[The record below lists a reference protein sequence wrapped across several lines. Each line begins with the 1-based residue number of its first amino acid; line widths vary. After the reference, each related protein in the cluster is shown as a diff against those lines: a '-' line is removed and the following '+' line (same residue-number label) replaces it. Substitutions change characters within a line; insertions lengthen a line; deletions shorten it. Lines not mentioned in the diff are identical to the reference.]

1 MTMNPAPL
9 HLDHEYA
16 EGTEFGRPLVNSM
29 FTLALVVG
37 LSVPELTLGT
47 IVAQLGLD
55 EVTFPAPVFQGD
67 TVRVATEVVSARES
81 RKRPDAGI
89 VVFAHRA
96 RNQRDELVCSCKRHR
111 PDAPAARMRVP
122 RSLLFVPG
130 ARPDMVAKV
139 PRWSPDAVAVDLE
152 DAVAAGDKESARD
165 ATVRAVAELP
175 RDGGTLVLIRVNGP
189 TTPWYADDVAAVA
202 GVARA
207 DGVVLPKLE
216 SPEQLEDLR
225 APSRR
230 PPGDRGPRVGAGGGA
245 VPGPAAADERGHRPA
260 AAYFG
265 AEDYIASVGG
275 RRTAGGQEV
284 LFARSEVVLAAAVA
298 GVGLLD
304 QAVVAAHDAE
314 AFRADAAVGRDLGYD
329 GKICIHPSQVA
340 LAHETFTPTDEE
352 IAHARL
358 VIEAGSSGVGVVDG
372 EMVDA
377 VHLTMARAVL
387 SRAGVEA

>member
-1 MTMNPAPL
+1 
-9 HLDHEYA
+9 
-16 EGTEFGRPLVNSM
+16 
-29 FTLALVVG
+29 
-37 LSVPELTLGT
+37 
-47 IVAQLGLD
+47 
-55 EVTFPAPVFQGD
+55 
-67 TVRVATEVVSARES
+67 
-81 RKRPDAGI
+81 
-89 VVFAHRA
+89 
-96 RNQRDELVCSCKRHR
+96 
-111 PDAPAARMRVP
+111 MRVP

-165 ATVRAVAELP
+165 AAVRAVAELP

-202 GVARA
+202 ESAA

-225 APSRR
+225 TRL
-230 PPGDRGPRVGAGGGA
+230 GDRPVIGGLESA
-245 VPGPAAADERGHRPA
+245 RGVARCRELMDGLL

-314 AFRADAAVGRDLGYD
+314 AFRADAAAGRDLGYD

-387 SRAGVEA
+387 SRAGVEAGGADA